1 MSSEILQ
8 QIACPNCQSSI
19 DLREHGQYVTCEAC
33 NSQFLL
39 RGRLCPNCHRYHS
52 QETAFCASC
61 GHSLMRACLKCQTS
75 NWAGDEY
82 CANCG
87 NAMDLLE
94 LMRVNQKAARE
105 EFMSQRQENARRMKA
120 LEEEAS
126 QKRMADFLEMEQ
138 ARQADL
144 RRRLEKQ
151 RQQERRIFYF
161 AVGLSL
167 IFITLVALFV
177 LMSS

>member
-1 MSSEILQ
+1 
-8 QIACPNCQSSI
+8 
-19 DLREHGQYVTCEAC
+19 
-33 NSQFLL
+33 
-39 RGRLCPNCHRYHS
+39 
-52 QETAFCASC
+52 
-61 GHSLMRACLKCQTS
+61 
-75 NWAGDEY
+75 
-82 CANCG
+82 
-87 NAMDLLE
+87 MDLLE

-177 LMSS
+177 LISS